1 MSHTTNSRPA
11 GQAPR
16 QATLRSPLGRVRGA
30 GSAKSGSHH
39 WWMQRVS
46 SIALLPLTIWFIVSL
61 ATSAGMT
68 HGEVVLWIRHPL
80 NAVLLLALI
89 ALTFQ
94 HTASGLQVVIEDYTN
109 QEWLKIALILVVK
122 GVCWLLGIAAA
133 LAVVRIAALPIAI

>member
-1 MSHTTNSRPA
+1 MSHSTS
-11 GQAPR
+11 GQPPR
-16 QATLRSPLGRVRGA
+16 QALLQTPLRRVRGS

-46 SIALLPLTIWFIVSL
+46 SIALLPLTIWFIASL
-61 ATSAGMT
+61 ASSAGIS
-68 HGEVVLWIRHPL
+68 HGEALLWIGNPL

-94 HTASGLQVVIEDYTN
+94 HTASGLQVVIEDYVN
-109 QEWLKIALILVVK
+109 QEWLRMAAILVVK

-133 LAVVRIAALPIAI
+133 LAVLRIAV

>member
-1 MSHTTNSRPA
+1 MSHSTS
-11 GQAPR
+11 GDAPR

-46 SIALLPLTIWFIVSL
+46 SIALLPLTIWFIL
-61 ATSAGMT
+61 AMATNAGMT
-68 HGEVVLWIRHPL
+68 HAEAVAWIGRPF

-89 ALTFQ
+89 GLTFQ
-94 HTASGLQVVIEDYTN
+94 HVASGIQVIIEDYTN
-109 QEWLKIALILVVK
+109 SEWAKIALLLVNR

-133 LAVVRIAALPIAI
+133 LAVLRIAVLRIPV